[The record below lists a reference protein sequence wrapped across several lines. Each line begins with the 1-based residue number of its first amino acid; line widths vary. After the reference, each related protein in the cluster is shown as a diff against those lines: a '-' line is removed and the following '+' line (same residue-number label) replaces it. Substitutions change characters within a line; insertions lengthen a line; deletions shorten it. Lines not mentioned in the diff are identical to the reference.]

1 MNTQTFA
8 QTQNIAPITDDELM
22 AATGG
27 GLLTAGA
34 KLLGQGLRG
43 GFQTTRNVLAADAAI
58 GMATEAINGAR

>member
-8 QTQNIAPITDDELM
+8 QTQNIAPITDEELM

-34 KLLGQGLRG
+34 KLLGK
-43 GFQTTRNVLAADAAI
+43 GFNATRNAIAADAVI
-58 GMATEAINGAR
+58 GMVGPGPAING